1 MATPAKQPLQ
11 HALHR
16 YNPSHQSMQ
25 AVIADNADFA
35 LDNPADAQHLIFE
48 GQQYL
53 VP

>member
-1 MATPAKQPLQ
+1 
-11 HALHR
+11 
-16 YNPSHQSMQ
+16 
-25 AVIADNADFA
+25 VIADNADFA

>member
-1 MATPAKQPLQ
+1 MTILAKQPLQ
-11 HALHR
+11 TALQR

-35 LDNPADAQHLIFE
+35 LDNPSDAAPLIFE

>member
-1 MATPAKQPLQ
+1 MAIPAKQPPKT
-11 HALHR
+11 ALHL

-25 AVIADNADFA
+25 AVIANNTDFA
-35 LDNPADAQHLIFE
+35 LDNPADVQHLTFE

>member
-1 MATPAKQPLQ
+1 MAIPTKRPLQ
-11 HALHR
+11 IALQG

-35 LDNPADAQHLIFE
+35 LYNLADAQHLTFE